1 VAITCCL
8 SLRFSDPRDRHSF
21 PTRRSSD
28 LQFTALFYGRGAT
41 NVTAFRRA
49 LDALPFA
56 ATDDA
61 EQSFFSSRSDSARA
75 TASRR
80 RRAHAAIRLP
90 LVALGLPRRLARLRA
105 RSRQAWSSALVELP
119 AADLA
124 RAHACFERA
133 LPRFAEEVAAQIV
146 ASTVAT
152 ILFGRLQRLAAR
164 VGEAER
170 ANELLGG
177 FGEMEEVRTSVDLWS
192 VAHGALPLA
201 AFLDRHG
208 FRGPA
213 DGELSNPSWREVPRP
228 VELLLPAYRALD
240 EARRPDRAESARAA
254 ARERAAAELL

>member
-80 RRAHAAIRLP
+80 RRAHRSEEHTSELQSREN
-90 LVALGLPRRLARLRA
+90 LVCR
-105 RSRQAWSSALVELP
+105 
-119 AADLA
+119 
-124 RAHACFERA
+124 
-133 LPRFAEEVAAQIV
+133 
-146 ASTVAT
+146 
-152 ILFGRLQRLAAR
+152 
-164 VGEAER
+164 
-170 ANELLGG
+170 
-177 FGEMEEVRTSVDLWS
+177 
-192 VAHGALPLA
+192 
-201 AFLDRHG
+201 
-208 FRGPA
+208 
-213 DGELSNPSWREVPRP
+213 
-228 VELLLPAYRALD
+228 LLL
-240 EARRPDRAESARAA
+240 EKKKTQI
-254 ARERAAAELL
+254 